1 MRFVAGLVALTFAL
15 AAQAAD
21 APLTLAEVL
30 AQAGQPHPDLGAA
43 QAQAELARAEQLLAE
58 SQDDFKVTLEAG
70 LRSGRSTVNGDS
82 FKPDHL
88 ARLNARKLIWDGGR
102 TDLAGAAAR
111 LESAGRDSQLLD
123 ALAQRRLALM
133 TRFFD
138 VLMTDLQYA
147 ADTEFSAVAYVS
159 WDNARDR
166 HQLGELSSVALADY
180 EARHQEARLKRN
192 DSLRRARE
200 KRALLAAAMN
210 RPDQLPSELADPEI
224 KDNDRPLAEFKDLL
238 TEMEQHNPRLAA
250 QRQLVAAARTR
261 IEAQRA
267 ENRPSLEFEAE
278 TAAYSREST
287 TRDNLRAGLN
297 LTWPLWQGQRID
309 ARLAREQAQL
319 QLLQAQY
326 ERLQLDLRQ
335 ALFETREEIAHLTES
350 ERPAARVNSALRD
363 WSLERARAEYE
374 LELKTNLGTSMAD
387 TQMARL
393 RRKAVEY
400 RLALA
405 WERLA
410 ALTGQPC
417 CEATPTPPS
426 PSRAEGRGE
435 GGK

>member
-1 MRFVAGLVALTFAL
+1 MRLLIGLVAWSLAL
-15 AAQAAD
+15 AAAAAD
-21 APLTLAEVL
+21 APLTLAEAL
-30 AQAGQPHPDLGAA
+30 AQADQPHPDLGAA
-43 QAQAELARAEQLLAE
+43 QAQAELARAERLLAE
-58 SQDDFKVTLEAG
+58 SQDDFRVTLEAG
-70 LRSGRSTVNGDS
+70 LRSGRSTANGDG
-82 FKPDHL
+82 FQPDHL

-123 ALAQRRLALM
+123 ARAQRRLALM

-138 VLMTDLQYA
+138 VLVTDLQHA
-147 ADTEFSAVAYVS
+147 ADTEFSAVAYVA

-166 HQLGELSSVALADY
+166 HQLGELSSVALAEH
-180 EARHQEARLKRN
+180 EARYQEARLKRN

-210 RPDQLPSELADPEI
+210 RPDQLPAELADPEVA
-224 KDNDRPLAEFKDLL
+224 DNDRPLPEYKDLL
-238 TEMEQHNPRLAA
+238 AALERHNPRLAA
-250 QRQLVAAARTR
+250 QRQLIAAARTR

-267 ENRPSLEFEAE
+267 ERRPSLEFEAE
-278 TAAYSREST
+278 TAAYSRAAT
-287 TRDNLRAGLN
+287 TRDDLRAGLN
-297 LTWPLWQGQRID
+297 LTWPLWQGGRVD
-309 ARLAREQAQL
+309 ARIAREQAQL
-319 QLLQAQY
+319 QWLQAHY
-326 ERLQLDLRQ
+326 ERLFLDLRQ
-335 ALFETREEIAHLTES
+335 ALLETHGEIAHLKES
-350 ERPAARVNSALRD
+350 ERPAARAHSALRD

-410 ALTGQPC
+410 ALLGGPC
-417 CEATPTPPS
+417 CEAAPPPS
-426 PSRAEGRGE
+426 PSMGEGGE